1 MIEQNIQQHRLFKIL
16 LIGDSCID
24 EYQYGKIDRISP
36 EAPVP
41 IFNLTTKEVKPGM
54 AANVQGNL
62 VALGCMIS
70 FITGAPSKKLRL
82 IDQRS
87 KQHVLRIDDD
97 VISAAITIN
106 DVGDLDMCDAV
117 VISDY
122 NKGLVSYELIEQIIK
137 KSNHGVKFPVFV
149 DTKKTDL
156 ERLQG
161 AWVKINS
168 LEYSL
173 IKSEC
178 TGLIVTM
185 GENGAK
191 VPHHD
196 LYLPSPRVEVSDVC
210 GAGDTFLA
218 ALTVGW
224 LETHNIEQAIQ
235 FANTAASIAVQ
246 HSGAHTLTQ
255 QDINYIYETLN
266 YGV

>member
-1 MIEQNIQQHRLFKIL
+1 MIEQTTQQHRLFKIL

-62 VALGCMIS
+62 IALGCMIS

-97 VISAAITIN
+97 VISSAITIN

-122 NKGLVSYELIEQIIK
+122 NKGLVSYELIEQIIE

-196 LYLPSPRVEVSDVC
+196 LHLPAPRVEVSDVC

-224 LETHNIEQAIQ
+224 LETNNIEHAIQ